1 MKKEEIIKLKINE
14 FIELEQNIND
24 IKLLK
29 SFNTKKLSKR
39 KMWKWIKNNINQD
52 NLCNIHSISKSMN
65 LILIMEKKF
74 TETNNYTHKE
84 VINTLLECIQELR
97 TDFIN
102 SLVYENINLKI
113 NNKILEKRLLIYE
126 PEEENE
132 IPF

>member
-39 KMWKWIKNNINQD
+39 KMWKWIKNNISQD

-65 LILIMEKKF
+65 LILIMEKNLQKQI
-74 TETNNYTHKE
+74 TIHIKKLLTH
-84 VINTLLECIQELR
+84 
-97 TDFIN
+97 
-102 SLVYENINLKI
+102 Y
-113 NNKILEKRLLIYE
+113 
-126 PEEENE
+126 
-132 IPF
+132 